1 MMKKIAIKRLV
12 FTDGLGESLI
22 GSEEFDGALD
32 DYNILNAVHEIG
44 KTEWLGS
51 SLWYLKDNT
60 PKYRITVETFYQ
72 YQKSWYNLLS
82 DFIKR
87 ILGL

>member
-1 MMKKIAIKRLV
+1 MMKKIAIKRLI

-44 KTEWLGS
+44 RTEWLGS
-51 SLWYLKDNT
+51 SLWYLKDNV

-72 YQKSWYNLLS
+72 YQKSWYNLLW
-82 DFIKR
+82 DWIRRK
-87 ILGL
+87 LYD